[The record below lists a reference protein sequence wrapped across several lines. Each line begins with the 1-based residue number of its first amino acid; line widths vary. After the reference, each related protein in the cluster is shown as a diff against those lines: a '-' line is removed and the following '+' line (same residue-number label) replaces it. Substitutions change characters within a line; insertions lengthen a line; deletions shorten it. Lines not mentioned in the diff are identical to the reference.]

1 MRQVR
6 ITFDTDLTPTRVGV
20 NPYPHTLVKS
30 YVVEGF
36 NGKEWIPL
44 ASEERND
51 LRLHV
56 HDIAPMTLTALRVTV
71 KETWGDPSARI
82 FEIRA
87 Y

>member
-1 MRQVR
+1 
-6 ITFDTDLTPTRVGV
+6 
-20 NPYPHTLVKS
+20 
-30 YVVEGF
+30 
-36 NGKEWIPL
+36 
-44 ASEERND
+44 

-56 HDIAPMTLTALRVTV
+56 HDIAPTTLTALRVTV